1 MTCHHLPMPERV
13 PATTTKVHSWGSR
26 LFGLM
31 VLPMGAGAVIMG
43 MLERQD
49 VAHGQDALPGVLALG
64 SLAVLAGRALR
75 LGISIN
81 DDELTTRG
89 WLRTRRFRR
98 SAITRVDGRGYS
110 GFYNRSSSSR
120 TFTMRE
126 DGYRPQRGETRVAD
140 ASADRRGRA
149 VDGEATQGVGVL
161 GNPSRGCGDRLVGQG
176 PLGR

>member
-120 TFTMRE
+120 TFTMLVLTVDGRE
-126 DGYRPQRGETRVAD
+126 QDIQGVTGRATRTNERVSTLRDALGLTQDVRNPHLQRSHR
-140 ASADRRGRA
+140 RRGR
-149 VDGEATQGVGVL
+149 
-161 GNPSRGCGDRLVGQG
+161 
-176 PLGR
+176 